1 MHTTNADSFRI
12 ILNTYYVRYRSNK
25 NDHIII
31 RKKEKKKPRAQ
42 HHNRSMHPSERSM
55 DVNRSMPP
63 ATGACTTRHVQEKK

>member
-1 MHTTNADSFRI
+1 MSGTGVTKMTTSSFA
-12 ILNTYYVRYRSNK
+12 
-25 NDHIII
+25 
-31 RKKEKKKPRAQ
+31 KKKKKKPRAQ